1 MNKDHGGPAFPVP
14 LNPGEPYQGHSPFD
28 GMTLRDY
35 FAAQVVCGLQQVLWK
50 ETMVG
55 KFHSGSDVISDM
67 AAAAYEAADAML
79 KARKEGGGE

>member
-1 MNKDHGGPAFPVP
+1 MKKDHGGPAFPR
-14 LNPGEPYQGHSPFD
+14 PYSGTQNQAFGPQG

-35 FAAQVVCGLQQVLWK
+35 FAAQVICGLQQVLWK

-67 AAAAYEAADAML
+67 AAVAYETADAML
-79 KARKEGGGE
+79 KARKAGGVE